1 MTAKTVTL
9 ALEWR
14 NRSDEDKELYIA
26 RQCWGIVYPVYAR
39 MAPMWRAVG
48 HDPIGFLRENHPT
61 REAAMAALEAKV
73 LAMGVKE

>member
-39 MAPMWRAVG
+39 MAPMWRAV
-48 HDPIGFLRENHPT
+48 
-61 REAAMAALEAKV
+61 
-73 LAMGVKE
+73 